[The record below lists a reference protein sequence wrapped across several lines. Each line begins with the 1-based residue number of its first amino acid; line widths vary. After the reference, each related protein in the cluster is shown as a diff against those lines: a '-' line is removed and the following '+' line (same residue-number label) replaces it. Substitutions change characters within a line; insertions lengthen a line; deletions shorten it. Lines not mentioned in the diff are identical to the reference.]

1 MKDQAASLREL
12 VQGKIEY
19 GMPQAAPRV
28 APAPPPTPSVVVVPP
43 QGGVQTVVPAYKRV
57 FRPTIRTS
65 ARVIAI
71 TSGKGGV
78 GKTNLTVNLAIA
90 MGKIGRRVMVI
101 DADLG
106 MANVDV
112 VLGTVSKHHLMQ
124 LLKPEVTLEDV
135 LIHGPYGVKYIS
147 GGSAIERAVD
157 FTPQERQRLMDK
169 LTACESM
176 ADIVLVDTGAG
187 IGRNVLDFVLAAD
200 EVILVT
206 SGAISVGTAK
216 MGLSERPK
224 ELRMKQAAAAI
235 GQCSMMHIY
244 DKLFSEYNRS
254 IAQILLTG
262 DDVEEEDRAMHL
274 KNTFSALL
282 EMGVIPVVNEN
293 DSVSSAE
300 IETGHNKVLGDNDTL
315 SAIVASL
322 CRAELLILL
331 SDIDGL
337 FDADPRVSPDARL
350 IPEVRV
356 LTPEIRELAG
366 GSGTWRGTGGMAT
379 KLNAAAIAMEGGVDM
394 VITNGKRME
403 DIYGIVEGAPIGTRF
418 LAGGEEKA

>member
-106 MANVDV
+106 MATVDV

-206 SGAISVGTAK
+206 TPEPTALTDAYAVMKTYSLKSGKKDLKIVVNRVYDEAEGNEVLTKLGRTSEK
-216 MGLSERPK
+216 FLSMP
-224 ELRMKQAAAAI
+224 LTSLGI
-235 GQCSMMHIY
+235 IY
-244 DKLFSEYNRS
+244 
-254 IAQILLTG
+254 
-262 DDVEEEDRAMHL
+262 EDRNVMNAV
-274 KNTFSALL
+274 KKQTPLL
-282 EMGVIPVVNEN
+282 
-293 DSVSSAE
+293 A
-300 IETGHNKVLGDNDTL
+300 
-315 SAIVASL
+315 AY
-322 CRAELLILL
+322 
-331 SDIDGL
+331 
-337 FDADPRVSPDARL
+337 PDAMSARC
-350 IPEVRV
+350 IEAVAKNV
-356 LTPEIRELAG
+356 LYGGQHEIRWGWKGFLQK
-366 GSGTWRGTGGMAT
+366 M
-379 KLNAAAIAMEGGVDM
+379 LN
-394 VITNGKRME
+394 
-403 DIYGIVEGAPIGTRF
+403 F
-418 LAGGEEKA
+418 